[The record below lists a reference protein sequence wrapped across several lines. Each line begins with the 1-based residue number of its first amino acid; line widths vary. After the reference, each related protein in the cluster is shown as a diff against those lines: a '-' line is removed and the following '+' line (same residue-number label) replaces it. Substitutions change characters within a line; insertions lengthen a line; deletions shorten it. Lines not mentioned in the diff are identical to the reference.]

1 MIIFDQI
8 VIKILSKNYFIY
20 NSLIKPEF
28 HTCNG
33 QMIALCPK
41 SYIAHCR
48 DISETKDGRKG
59 IPNYINLTVEQYLD
73 TLYERV
79 FDHRVE
85 VRSLRKVNKEGR
97 IGRTKTLKS
106 GLSNIHVKLQVDQDR
121 VSCRPLQYPDGSFV

>member
-1 MIIFDQI
+1 MI
-8 VIKILSKNYFIY
+8 
-20 NSLIKPEF
+20 SLTKPEF

-41 SYIAHCR
+41 GYIAHCR
-48 DISETKDGRKG
+48 DQMETKDGRKG
-59 IPNYINLTVEQYLD
+59 IPNYIDLTVEQYLD

-79 FDHRVE
+79 FDHKVE

-97 IGRTKTLKS
+97 IGRTKTIKA

-121 VSCRPLQYPDGSFV
+121 VSCRPLQYPDGSFI